1 MKHAEIAALLPLY
14 HRDPFDHILIA
25 QSLAEDL
32 TLVTVDNRLKLY
44 EVKLFL
50 FEEPASSV
58 ASNSGGS
65 CL

>member
-50 FEEPASSV
+50 V
-58 ASNSGGS
+58 
-65 CL
+65 